1 MASYSSPTGLLSDYA
16 QLRTLPALT
25 SALLVAFS
33 LYLYGG
39 VSDLTF
45 GWLGY
50 TLTTQHALMGSLV
63 IYVIAFASSETRSL
77 EYYEDWEMAL
87 ISSGPGVML
96 LYQYIPYIQDQFA
109 ANDPHLSIIAFL
121 FSVVSWGVMVK

>member
-1 MASYSSPTGLLSDYA
+1 MSYRNGATGLLSDYA
-16 QLRTLPALT
+16 HLRTLPALT

-39 VSDLTF
+39 ISELTF

-87 ISSGPGVML
+87 ISSGPGIML
-96 LYQYIPYIQDQFA
+96 AYQYIPFIQDQFT
-109 ANDPHLSIIAFL
+109 ANDPHLSIIAFV
-121 FSVVSWGVMVK
+121 FSVVSWGVMVR